1 LCLCS
6 FQLFERVIKQFDRLY
21 SRKAFLENYRQ
32 ESMFSDGLE
41 EFEHSREILDNLV
54 QEYKESEKE
63 SYINWGLAG
72 DGRMGLD

>member
-1 LCLCS
+1 
-6 FQLFERVIKQFDRLY
+6 
-21 SRKAFLENYRQ
+21 
-32 ESMFSDGLE
+32 MFSDGLE